1 MRCTQAIALL
11 ALATMGWLV
20 APATANADRVLTVVE
35 RPTPIRAWGG
45 VGAFSVYDSI
55 AGVYRLAIAGPAGP
69 PALAAVAPRTVPFD
83 ADVGPDLAMRATIVY
98 SRCERERTRL
108 DCDIYRYSVE
118 DGVESKIAGT
128 DSDAASEFAPSIWR
142 GQVAFVRSIDA
153 RPTAAQR
160 IYVRSLAAPRAR
172 PSRRLSLIAPDKRC
186 AARAI
191 CGAAVE
197 EIELYGKR
205 LAANVTYGTGPFGG
219 ICGLK
224 EIQVQTIGRRARRL
238 ASQICGLSG
247 QSYVGPSFVGGS
259 LYWARYCGGDPA
271 GCTPSNAG
279 AYRYGLR
286 TRAYAL
292 AGFERDLSGFSYL
305 GKGQA
310 LEVRVTV
317 NGSGACGNP
326 PIDAAGDCEIARV
339 DGLRFRAV
347 KPPR

>member
-1 MRCTQAIALL
+1 
-11 ALATMGWLV
+11 
-20 APATANADRVLTVVE
+20 
-35 RPTPIRAWGG
+35 
-45 VGAFSVYDSI
+45 
-55 AGVYRLAIAGPAGP
+55 
-69 PALAAVAPRTVPFD
+69 
-83 ADVGPDLAMRATIVY
+83 MRATIVY

-286 TRAYAL
+286 TGAYAL

-317 NGSGACGNP
+317 NGSGTCGNP